1 VDDAGRNRLVRAAGL
16 VAAAGYAGLIGWLY
30 VQQPVTVA
38 EVRGG
43 LTSSVGPTNCAW
55 RYSAAASAVAL
66 FLVEANA
73 SRISWNASTI
83 VSSRPECDIT
93 RGSSDGWTDRSAL
106 PFYPRDEGRSTFR

>member
-16 VAAAGYAGLIGWLY
+16 VAAAAYAGLIGWLY

-66 FLVEANA
+66 FLVGQCLADLVEREHHRFLETRMRHH
-73 SRISWNASTI
+73 SRLQRR
-83 VSSRPECDIT
+83 VD
-93 RGSSDGWTDRSAL
+93 
-106 PFYPRDEGRSTFR
+106 